1 MSRELHEWTGE
12 SKNRDFGG
20 SRLSDRAAPSRVL
33 YFGRFRDFGSL
44 GVRAR
49 CSGHPVLSR
58 EKRFG

>member
-33 YFGRFRDFGSL
+33 YFGRFRPGFWVPGCA
-44 GVRAR
+44 G
-49 CSGHPVLSR
+49 PVLRSSGS
-58 EKRFG
+58 E